1 LQEHVAELKFGRFI
15 LFSFLLSRIVLMG
28 IQVATWIFVEKKVE
42 LKLGYALLS
51 LAFLVVKNLGFSQ
64 PSMPTFGDKS

>member
-51 LAFLVVKNLGFSQ
+51 LAF
-64 PSMPTFGDKS
+64 